1 MSSEDLRVAGLGEGV
16 SSDAGGEPVG
26 EGFGGDL
33 GVTVEVV
40 SFEEPQAGACR
51 DVGQQHVDGVAVFA
65 FAVAEDQVRELV
77 QDELLAVQG
86 GVAAGVEHEVF
97 GVGDEP
103 DRADA
108 VVGVEVC
115 EFDNTEPAVSPV
127 LDGVE
132 EVVEGEGAA
141 EL

>member
-1 MSSEDLRVAGLGEGV
+1 MG
-16 SSDAGGEPVG
+16 
-26 EGFGGDL
+26 
-33 GVTVEVV
+33 
-40 SFEEPQAGACR
+40 
-51 DVGQQHVDGVAVFA
+51 
-65 FAVAEDQVRELV
+65 ELV

-86 GVAAGVEHEVF
+86 GVAAGVEHDVV

-108 VVGVEVC
+108 VTGVEVGKL
-115 EFDNTEPAVSPV
+115 DDAQAAVSARAY
-127 LDGVE
+127 GGE